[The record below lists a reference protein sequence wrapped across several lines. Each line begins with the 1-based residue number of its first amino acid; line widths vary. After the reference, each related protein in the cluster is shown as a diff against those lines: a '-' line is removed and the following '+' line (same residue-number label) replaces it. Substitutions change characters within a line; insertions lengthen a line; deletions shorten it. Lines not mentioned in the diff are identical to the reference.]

1 MTWTRY
7 AIYAAPR
14 PSPLADAAAAWLGWD
29 PATGQEPEAPSDMPH
44 PREALTAAARKYGF
58 HATLKAP
65 FRLAAGKSEEEL
77 VAAVAAL
84 ATDLPAARVPALR
97 LAALDGFLALVP
109 QGETSALDA
118 LASQVVT
125 ALDPFRAPLTEADV
139 ARRRPQDL
147 TPRQR
152 AHLDRWGYP
161 HVHEDFGFHMTLT
174 GRLAP
179 SLRAEVAE
187 VLERRLLPLVPRP
200 FAVEDL
206 CLFAEAQ
213 DGRFRLI
220 SRHALTDPAT
230 DRSRAIPT

>member
-1 MTWTRY
+1 MIWTRY

-14 PSPLADAAAAWLGWD
+14 PSALTDTAAAWLGWD
-29 PATGQEPEAPSDMPH
+29 PATGQEPEALPGVPH

-65 FRLAAGKSEEEL
+65 FRLTPGKAEADL
-77 VAAVAAL
+77 VNAVAAL
-84 ATDLPAARVPALR
+84 AAETPVALAPALR

-109 QGETSALDA
+109 EGDASALNA
-118 LASQVVT
+118 LASRVVT
-125 ALDPFRAPLTEADV
+125 ALDPLRAPLTEADV

-161 HVHEDFGFHMTLT
+161 YVHEDFAFHMTLT
-174 GRLAP
+174 GPLAP

-187 VLERRLLPLVPRP
+187 TLERLLLPLVPQP
-200 FAVEDL
+200 FAVQDL
-206 CLFAEAQ
+206 CLFAEAA
-213 DGRFRLI
+213 DGRFHLL
-220 SRHALTDPAT
+220 SRHALTGPST
-230 DRSRAIPT
+230 DSSRAIPS